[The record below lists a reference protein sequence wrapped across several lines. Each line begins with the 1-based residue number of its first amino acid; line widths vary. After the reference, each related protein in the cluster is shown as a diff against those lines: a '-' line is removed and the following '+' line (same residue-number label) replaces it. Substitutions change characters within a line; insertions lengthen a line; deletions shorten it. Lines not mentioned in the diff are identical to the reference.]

1 MQKRRSGS
9 RNQSAVFRDF
19 SRTDVNPECGQH
31 PKECQGSKEHACKI
45 SSHTHRRIKR
55 AVESSKFIHTED
67 VNTTAFEKMTLPTAV
82 GIAQL
87 RSSTVS

>member
-1 MQKRRSGS
+1 VRFSGISPEPTSTPNADFIPKNVRARRNMHVKSLVTHTG
-9 RNQSAVFRDF
+9 
-19 SRTDVNPECGQH
+19 
-31 PKECQGSKEHACKI
+31 GSKERSNRR
-45 SSHTHRRIKR
+45 SSY
-55 AVESSKFIHTED
+55 TED